1 MPTNPAE
8 CKGILSG
15 AEKSCRVS
23 RNPGGCQ
30 ETLPGAMESCRV
42 PWNPAGCHG
51 ILPGTMESCLV
62 PRCSRFV
69 TIHVGGT
76 SKGGR
81 GDVGETLGGGDVG
94 GTVGRRGDD
103 NVLTHALLKILHSL
117 HYAAAMLM
125 TCAVTHSDV
134 SLISACAVTQ

>member
-81 GDVGETLGGGDVG
+81 GDVGGTLGGGAGGRWGDG
-94 GTVGRRGDD
+94 GTTRGRQRPYTRSIEDITLTSLRRYNVDD
-103 NVLTHALLKILHSL
+103 LRCHS
-117 HYAAAMLM
+117 
-125 TCAVTHSDV
+125 
-134 SLISACAVTQ
+134 Q